1 MTSPAVIPEIF
12 YRESKFLLSLVLNT
26 VDPGLKIA
34 GVTDLRKRK
43 RVEGE
48 GKAQEREHS
57 LLLFRPLVEPFRN
70 YPPFFVIPEI
80 FYRESKVLLL
90 LLSFHW
96 ES

>member
-1 MTSPAVIPEIF
+1 
-12 YRESKFLLSLVLNT
+12 

-57 LLLFRPLVEPFRN
+57 LLLFGLLVEPLRNERQWDDRGFRSDDTEAF
-70 YPPFFVIPEI
+70 PPGYF
-80 FYRESKVLLL
+80 
-90 LLSFHW
+90 
-96 ES
+96 

>member
-1 MTSPAVIPEIF
+1 LSCLKFSEASTSPVIPEIF

-26 VDPGLKIA
+26 VDPGSKVA

-48 GKAQEREHS
+48 GKAQERVRS

-70 YPPFFVIPEI
+70 EGLGDDRTIQG
-80 FYRESKVLLL
+80 
-90 LLSFHW
+90 
-96 ES
+96 